1 MSKVSNSGLLAV
13 PVRFSLGDT
22 TYDRANAETDLRVSA
37 ECVIVE
43 AGEFVMVG
51 VHHDKVLG
59 QREKH
64 WTR

>member
-1 MSKVSNSGLLAV
+1 M

-51 VHHDKVLG
+51 VHRDKVLG